1 MFAQSITIPDNPTV
15 VWILAAAVLIGG
27 VLMSI
32 SVRSAFKMAK
42 DSANETSILVG
53 KVFVVCDTLSVRH
66 AESLDS
72 LGNKFQ
78 TSFDRI
84 CDTHE
89 RAWANVAKEVKN
101 FRKDSTDKLEAIHQ
115 DIRNYNKDKP
125 A

>member
-1 MFAQSITIPDNPTV
+1 MLAQTISIPDNPTV

-32 SVRSAFKMAK
+32 SVRSAFKMAR
-42 DSANETSILVG
+42 DSFNETSILVG

-66 AESLDS
+66 QESLDS

-78 TSFDRI
+78 SSFDRI
-84 CDTHE
+84 CETHE
-89 RAWANVAKEVKN
+89 RAWSNVAKEVKN
-101 FRKDSTDKLEAIHQ
+101 FRKDSSDKLEAIHQ
-115 DIRNYNKDKP
+115 DIKTYREKP